1 MSKSMFTKIY
11 CLSLILPFLL
21 LIFPLFSI
29 GNRATPIIMGMPF
42 SIFWVILWIIIT
54 FLIVLILYRIDPDKD
69 EEEVH

>member
-1 MSKSMFTKIY
+1 MSKSKFTKIY

-29 GNRATPIIMGMPF
+29 GNRATPIVMGMPF

>member
-11 CLSLILPFLL
+11 CLSLIFPFLL

-42 SIFWVILWIIIT
+42 SVFWVILWIIIT
-54 FLIVLILYRIDPDKD
+54 FLIVLVLYRIDPDKD

>member
-1 MSKSMFTKIY
+1 MSKSKFTKIY

>member
-1 MSKSMFTKIY
+1 MSKSTFTKIY

-42 SIFWVILWIIIT
+42 SVFWVILWIIIT
-54 FLIVLILYRIDPDKD
+54 FLIVLVLYRIDPDKD

>member
-11 CLSLILPFLL
+11 CMSLILPFLL

-42 SIFWVILWIIIT
+42 SVFWVILWIIIT
-54 FLIVLILYRIDPDKD
+54 FLIVLVLYRIDPDKD
-69 EEEVH
+69 EEEVN

>member
-1 MSKSMFTKIY
+1 MSKSKFTKIY

-21 LIFPLFSI
+21 LIFPLFLI

-42 SIFWVILWIIIT
+42 SVFWVILWIIIT

>member
-1 MSKSMFTKIY
+1 MSKSKFTKIY

-42 SIFWVILWIIIT
+42 SVFWVILWIIIT

>member
-1 MSKSMFTKIY
+1 MSKSKFTKIY

-21 LIFPLFSI
+21 LVFPLFSI

-54 FLIVLILYRIDPDKD
+54 FLIVLVLYRIDPDKD
-69 EEEVH
+69 EEEVN

>member
-42 SIFWVILWIIIT
+42 SVFWVILWIIIT
-54 FLIVLILYRIDPDKD
+54 FLIVLVLYRIDPDKD